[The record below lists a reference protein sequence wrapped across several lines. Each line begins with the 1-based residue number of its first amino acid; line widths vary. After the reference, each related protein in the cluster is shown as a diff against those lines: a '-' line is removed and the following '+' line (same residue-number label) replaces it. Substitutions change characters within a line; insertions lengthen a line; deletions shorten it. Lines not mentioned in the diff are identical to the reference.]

1 MEDKV
6 NTKDKVVVGILRTS
20 VIGLQAGWIL
30 TGLGLVGVGL
40 VIVSTQ
46 VGHAAMELSGKKVS

>member
-1 MEDKV
+1 M